1 MENTRKMIKLVFTIL
16 AAQCAVLSAF
26 AQYNMAEI
34 ISKAMDNA
42 PVPEGQALSWD
53 AGGDFR
59 IRQEM
64 YDNLPRLLPTG
75 PVQSH
80 NESYFRM
87 RARLWG
93 KLENEDFTIY
103 GRLADE
109 FREYVTAAP
118 RATGPAWNPR
128 DYARTPG
135 EVILD
140 NLYLDVRDLLW
151 DRVDL
156 RIGRQDLMYGA
167 GRMIFEGT
175 PMDGS
180 RTFFFDAVKAVVK
193 VTEKN
198 TIDVLGFYNS
208 PFTFGAG
215 NPNPRGG
222 GESLPL
228 NSIET
233 WSTGMAEWG
242 GALYFKSKEVKQF
255 PFEVYYIYAERS
267 NYELATGAERQG
279 RWINTLGLRL
289 MPKITDEFSAEF
301 EGAAQ
306 YGQKES
312 GATVGGHMAYFGLT
326 YAPTLECLGTAKPYA
341 TLATLYL
348 SGDPDK
354 KRGNYSVGD
363 NEDDHSWDP
372 LWSRYTYFLSEM
384 YAYQN
389 YYGLCYWSNM
399 IYPNLEVGSKWP
411 NKHSVFTS
419 FGPMY
424 TAVQD
429 DLGGGDGA
437 LYGYFWRARYDFPL
451 WSKIFGKRG
460 NIFGHVTLEALEPG
474 DYSATD
480 ELAYFARWE
489 VSFAF

>member
-1 MENTRKMIKLVFTIL
+1 MESMRGMTKPAFIFIV
-16 AAQCAVLSAF
+16 AQCAVCTAF
-26 AQYNMAEI
+26 GQYNMAETI
-34 ISKAMDNA
+34 VKAQENT
-42 PVPEGQALSWD
+42 PVPEGKALSWD

-59 IRQEM
+59 LRHEM
-64 YDNLPRLLPTG
+64 WDNLPRGTI
-75 PVQSH
+75 QSH

-93 KLENEDFTIY
+93 KVENEDFTIY
-103 GRLADE
+103 GRVADE
-109 FREYVTAAP
+109 FREYVTSGP
-118 RATGPAWNPR
+118 RTATWDPGS
-128 DYARTPG
+128 YAHTPG
-135 EVILD
+135 ELILD

-156 RIGRQDLMYGA
+156 RIGRQDLMYGS

-180 RTFFFDAVKAVVK
+180 RTFFFDAAKAI
-193 VTEKN
+193 VTITENN
-198 TIDVLGFYNS
+198 TLDVAGFYNS

-215 NPNPRGG
+215 DPHPNGG
-222 GESLPL
+222 GSALPL

-242 GALYFKSKEVKQF
+242 STLYFKSSEVKQF

-267 NYELATGAERQG
+267 SYELANTAHTEKQG
-279 RWINTLGLRL
+279 RWINTVGLRL
-289 MPKITDEFSAEF
+289 MPKLTDEFSVEF

-312 GATVGGHMAYFGLT
+312 GATVGGHMAYLGLT
-326 YAPTLECLGTAKPYA
+326 YAPKQEFLGTAKPYA

-354 KRGNYSVGD
+354 KRGDYSVGD
-363 NEDDHSWDP
+363 QEDDRSWDP

-384 YAYQN
+384 YSYQS
-389 YYGLCYWSNM
+389 YYGLNYWSNM

-411 NKHSVFTS
+411 NKHAVFTS

-424 TAVQD
+424 AAVQD
-429 DLGGGDGA
+429 GLGGGDGA
-437 LYGYFWRARYDFPL
+437 LYGYFWRGRYDFPL

-460 NIFGHVTLEALEPG
+460 NIFGHVTLELLEPG

-480 ELAYFARWE
+480 KLAYFARWE
-489 VSFAF
+489 VSLAF

>member
-1 MENTRKMIKLVFTIL
+1 MTNTRRISKSVFTVL
-16 AAQCAVLSAF
+16 VAQCAVLSAF

-64 YDNLPRLLPTG
+64 YDNLPRFAT
-75 PVQSH
+75 QSH

-93 KLENEDFTIY
+93 KVENEDFTIY

-140 NLYLDVRDLLW
+140 NLYLDARDLLW

-198 TIDVLGFYNS
+198 TVDVLGFYNS

-267 NYELATGAERQG
+267 NYELFNGTDKQG
-279 RWINTLGLRL
+279 RWINTVGLRL
-289 MPKITDEFSAEF
+289 MPKITEEFSAEF

-312 GATVGGHMAYFGLT
+312 GAEVGGHMAYLGLT
-326 YAPTLECLGTAKPYA
+326 YAPTLELLGTAKPYA

-354 KRGNYSVGD
+354 KRGTYNTGD
-363 NEDDHSWDP
+363 TEDDRSWDP

-384 YAYQN
+384 YAYQS

-424 TAVQD
+424 AAVED
-429 DLGGGDGA
+429 GVGGGDGA

-480 ELAYFARWE
+480 KLAYFARWE

>member
-1 MENTRKMIKLVFTIL
+1 MENTCGTMKSAFTVL
-16 AAQCAVLSAF
+16 AAQCAVFSAF
-26 AQYNMAEI
+26 AQYNMSETL
-34 ISKAMDNA
+34 SKAMDNA

-53 AGGDFR
+53 AGGDLR
-59 IRQEM
+59 LRQEM
-64 YDNLPRLLPTG
+64 WDNMPRG
-75 PVQSH
+75 AIQSH

-93 KLENEDFTIY
+93 KVENEDFTIY

-118 RATGPAWNPR
+118 RTATWNPR
-128 DYARTPG
+128 NYAHTPG
-135 EVILD
+135 ELILD

-156 RIGRQDLMYGA
+156 RIGRQELFYGS

-193 VTEKN
+193 ITEKN
-198 TIDVLGFYNS
+198 TIDVVGFYNS
-208 PFTFGAG
+208 ASTFGAG
-215 NPNPRGG
+215 DPKPLGG
-222 GESLPL
+222 GDLPL

-233 WSTGMAEWG
+233 WSKGMDEWG
-242 GALYFKSKEVKQF
+242 AALYFKSKEVKEL
-255 PFEVYYIYAERS
+255 PFEVYYIYADRS
-267 NYELATGAERQG
+267 NYELWNGVDRQG
-279 RWINTLGLRL
+279 RWINTMGLRL
-289 MPKITDEFSAEF
+289 MPKITEEFSAEF

-312 GATVGGHMAYFGLT
+312 GASVGGHMAYLGLT
-326 YAPTLECLGTAKPYA
+326 YAPTLELLGTAKPYA

-354 KRGNYSVGD
+354 RRGD
-363 NEDDHSWDP
+363 NATNDKEDDRSWDP

-384 YAYQN
+384 YAYQG
-389 YYGLCYWSNM
+389 YYGVCYWSNM

-411 NKHSVFTS
+411 NKHAFFTS

-429 DLGGGDGA
+429 GRGSNGGDGA
-437 LYGYFWRARYDFPL
+437 LYGYFWRGRYDFPI
-451 WSKIFGKRG
+451 WTKIFGKRG
-460 NIFGHVTLEALEPG
+460 NLMGHVTLEVLEPG

>member
-1 MENTRKMIKLVFTIL
+1 MENTRRMRQSVFAVL

-26 AQYNMAEI
+26 AQYNMGEI
-34 ISKAMDNA
+34 ISKSMDNA
-42 PVPEGQALSWD
+42 PVPKGKELSWD

-59 IRQEM
+59 LRQEM
-64 YDNLPRLLPTG
+64 FDNMPRG
-75 PVQSH
+75 AVQSH

-93 KLENEDFTIY
+93 KVENEDFTIY

-109 FREYVTAAP
+109 FREYVTAGP
-118 RATGPAWNPR
+118 RNPTWNPKN
-128 DYARTPG
+128 YAHTPG

-180 RTFFFDAVKAVVK
+180 RSFFFDAAKAVIK
-193 VTEKN
+193 ITEKN

-208 PFTFGAG
+208 ATTFGAG
-215 NPNPRGG
+215 DPKPLGG
-222 GESLPL
+222 GENLPL
-228 NSIET
+228 NSIVPY
-233 WSTGMAEWG
+233 SKGMSEWG
-242 GALYFKSKEVKQF
+242 ASLYFKSKEVKEL
-255 PFEVYYIYAERS
+255 PFEVYYIYADRS
-267 NYELATGAERQG
+267 NYELWNGADRQG

-289 MPKITDEFSAEF
+289 MPKITEEFSAEF

-312 GATVGGHMAYFGLT
+312 GADVGGYMAYLGLT
-326 YAPTLECLGTAKPYA
+326 YAPVLEVLGTAKPYA
-341 TLATLYL
+341 TLSTLYL

-354 KRGNYSVGD
+354 HRGD
-363 NEDDHSWDP
+363 NTMTDKEDDRSWDP

-384 YAYQN
+384 YAYQS

-399 IYPNLEVGSKWP
+399 IYPNLEIGSKWP
-411 NKHSVFTS
+411 NKHAFFTS
-419 FGPMY
+419 VGPMY
-424 TAVQD
+424 AAVQD
-429 DLGGGDGA
+429 NLGGGNGS
-437 LYGYFWRARYDFPL
+437 LYGYFWRGRYDFPI
-451 WSKIFGKRG
+451 WTKIFGKRG
-460 NIFGHVTLEALEPG
+460 NLMGHVTLEALEPG

-480 ELAYFARWE
+480 KLAYLARWE